1 MVAATSRGGLEAEQG
16 GSFPKVGP
24 RFFHPLG
31 AVAATNCLFAQEEAM
46 ITNTTVAGVAMLFVA
61 VILAHPGPAMAQAD
75 VGKGKSPGASKGIII
90 IDGKPG
96 GNAAKKGATK
106 GATKLR
112 GDAAKKGIIIVDS
125 KPGGD
130 AAKKGIIIID
140 SKPGSAGKLPAGK
153 GMKIKR

>member
-1 MVAATSRGGLEAEQG
+1 
-16 GSFPKVGP
+16 
-24 RFFHPLG
+24 
-31 AVAATNCLFAQEEAM
+31 M
-46 ITNTTVAGVAMLFVA
+46 ITNTTVAGVAMFFAA

-90 IDGKPG
+90 IDSKPG
-96 GNAAKKGATK
+96 GN
-106 GATKLR
+106 
-112 GDAAKKGIIIVDS
+112 AAKKGIIIVDS

-140 SKPGSAGKLPAGK
+140 GKPGSAGKLPAGK